1 MNTDPKRTMGNT
13 SGTGSDKRFTS
24 LVSRRKAV
32 YKSLYEDHMK
42 KVSLI
47 GAGGKMGL
55 RLTHNLVN
63 SKYVMSYIEINQ
75 VGIQKLKEKGVS
87 ATDAGLCVPDSDIV
101 ILAVPDVALEKVSS
115 EIIPQMKTGSLV
127 ITLDPAAALAGKLFD
142 REDIGYFI
150 THPTHPSIFNW
161 EPVEE
166 HMKDHFGGV
175 AAKQSIVCALMKGG
189 DKDYNTG
196 EDLAKVFYGPVH
208 RSHRITVEQMGLLE
222 PALVETLASTCV
234 YVIREGLSEVVKRGV
249 PEEAARDFLLG
260 HLRIQMAVLFNE
272 LPGAVFS
279 DAANKA
285 LQRGLK
291 EFIKED
297 WKKVFDPDN
306 VKDQIMSIT

>member
-1 MNTDPKRTMGNT
+1 M
-13 SGTGSDKRFTS
+13 
-24 LVSRRKAV
+24 L
-32 YKSLYEDHMK
+32 
-42 KVSLI
+42 KVTLI

-55 RLTHNLVN
+55 RLTHNLRN
-63 SKYVMSYIEINQ
+63 SVYDMAYAEISTAAIE
-75 VGIQKLKEKGVS
+75 KLKEKGVRHSEAGESIPS
-87 ATDAGLCVPDSDIV
+87 ADVV

-115 EIIPQMKTGSLV
+115 EVIPLMKSGSLV
-127 ITLDPAAALAGKLFD
+127 VTLDPAAALAGKLFYRSD
-142 REDIGYFI
+142 VGCFI

-161 EPVEE
+161 EPVEDN
-166 HMKDHFGGV
+166 MKDHFGGV
-175 AAKQSIVCALMKGG
+175 SAKQSIVCSLMRGTE
-189 DKDYNTG
+189 KDYITG
-196 EDLAKVFYGPVH
+196 EDLAKTFYAPVM

-234 YVIREGLSEVVKRGV
+234 YVIRQGLDEVIKRGV

-306 VKDQIMSIT
+306 VKDQIASIT

>member
-1 MNTDPKRTMGNT
+1 MI
-13 SGTGSDKRFTS
+13 
-24 LVSRRKAV
+24 
-32 YKSLYEDHMK
+32 
-42 KVSLI
+42 KVTLI

-55 RLTHNLVN
+55 RLTHNLKD
-63 SKYVMSYIEINQ
+63 SKYAMSYAEIFPG
-75 VGIQKLKEKGVS
+75 GIQKLKEKGVTTTL
-87 ATDAGLCVPDSDIV
+87 AADCVPDADIV
-101 ILAVPDVALEKVSS
+101 ILAVPDVSLEKVSA
-115 EIIPQMKTGSLV
+115 EVIPVMKKGSLV
-127 ITLDPAAALAGKLFD
+127 VTLDPAAALAGKLFHRSD
-142 REDIGYFI
+142 VGCFI

-166 HMKDHFGGV
+166 NMKDHFGGV
-175 AAKQSIVCALMKGG
+175 AAKQSIVCALMRGTE
-189 DKDYNTG
+189 KDYIKG
-196 EDLAKVFYGPVH
+196 EELAKVFYGPVQ

-234 YVIREGLSEVVKRGV
+234 YVIRQGLDEVIKRGV

-297 WKKVFDPDN
+297 WRKVFDPDN
-306 VKDQIMSIT
+306 VKDQIASIT